1 MKVLV
6 DTNILLR
13 SIQKQHP
20 ACRAARKA
28 LVALYRGRH
37 SLFITP
43 QNVAEFWN
51 VCTRPTDAN
60 GFGLSIEAADNYTRR
75 LDKFFVILPESG
87 DVFEEWRRIVVEYSV
102 RGVKVHDA
110 RLAAI
115 MKVYSIERI
124 LTFNTQDFT
133 RFSFIE
139 PLHPEKF

>member
-1 MKVLV
+1 MKVLI

-13 SIQKQHP
+13 SIQKRHP

-28 LVALYRGRH
+28 LVTLYRDRH
-37 SLFITP
+37 GLYLTP
-43 QNVAEFWN
+43 QNLAEFWN

-60 GFGLSIEAADNYTRR
+60 GLGLSIEATDNYTKQ
-75 LDKFFVILPESG
+75 LEKFFVILPESAE
-87 DVFEEWRRIVVEYSV
+87 VFEEWRRIVVEYSV

-115 MKVYSIERI
+115 MKVYSLEKI

-133 RFSFIE
+133 RFSFIKAF
-139 PLHPEKF
+139 HPEEL